1 MRAVSVNLL
10 PLVRSMFSAA
20 AVKVWMAAAFDES
33 CVRMPPSSLRIFYPG
48 PIDAYFEAMLM
59 REWNVD
65 GSIPGTW
72 LINLYGLT

>member
-20 AVKVWMAAAFDES
+20 AVKVWLPAAFDES
-33 CVRMPPSSLRIFYPG
+33 CDRIASSLRPFYPA
-48 PIDAYFEAMLM
+48 PIVAYFEAMLM
-59 REWNVD
+59 REWNAD
-65 GSIPGTW
+65 GSMPGTW